1 MLRGWANQHRIHMQI
16 ELDNCVDGE
25 EYEEILA
32 FKTQC
37 SILYR
42 WIMWRTVH
50 GVTVQPL
57 IGKPRFFTSVADAME
72 AMTLV
77 VS

>member
-1 MLRGWANQHRIHMQI
+1 
-16 ELDNCVDGE
+16 
-25 EYEEILA
+25 
-32 FKTQC
+32 
-37 SILYR
+37 LYR